1 MSHEAWL
8 RANPKPNHPYV
19 QKYVHTDLKTKKKTT
34 HISYEKPLPII
45 RERIMIQS
53 SEYTSKLSTQIIIR

>member
-34 HISYEKPLPII
+34 HISYEKPTPNHK
-45 RERIMIQS
+45 REDNDSI
-53 SEYTSKLSTQIIIR
+53 L